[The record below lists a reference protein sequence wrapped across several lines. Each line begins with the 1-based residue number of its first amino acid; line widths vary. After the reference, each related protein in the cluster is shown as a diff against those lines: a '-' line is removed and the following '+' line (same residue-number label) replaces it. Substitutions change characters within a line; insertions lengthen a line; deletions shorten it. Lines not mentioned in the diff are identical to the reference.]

1 MYKRIIALILS
12 LLMLSAVLPVSV
24 LADEAE
30 DRWLR
35 QSIADHYAKALEA
48 NESESLSGL
57 CGVLAS
63 YQLYFLGVN
72 SYPMMANGNDQYDLY
87 MERSHTNTG
96 YRIKRYPAE
105 DYTLEEALN
114 AITNRGTRDAYNI
127 LIGFHSTI
135 TEAGSL
141 YGHAVV
147 IYGIVDGK
155 VYFTESF
162 GNGVVAEEGAVG
174 VCSIS
179 QFAALYDSWT
189 TLEGVIL
196 FGRKDYLD
204 NCYRR
209 DTNMYVQVQQD
220 DPLYTQPCVADA
232 EEVDSRVI
240 RTARK
245 GEFLLVTA
253 MYENTLGRYY
263 YQVADGDTVCYLD
276 AQRAEP
282 VRFNTEDVTLSDGV
296 LPQVLTPGKDFTV
309 KGKVS
314 SENSLISA
322 VTMTVTDSDGE
333 VIMTHSRAKRSGTF
347 DLAKDTFNKV
357 LDFGILEE
365 GLYTFTLEVELSSD
379 YLDEGVVETHLEK
392 ATLCSAQFAVGADVQ
407 LPRQGR
413 IAPAFVQDGWLL
425 QDGLWYYYEN
435 GAPRTGWFGYDGVD
449 YYLKEDGSVTV
460 GWAEINGKNRYFS
473 SNGAMCTGWLCIEE
487 GTWYLLKNGQMASG
501 WRVIEDE
508 RYYFGEKGLMETGG
522 WKTIGDKTYYFFAD
536 GAAATGWNT
545 LDRGVYFFHQKGHL
559 LVEAIGKGENTVYK
573 TYTTD
578 EISVPSLN
586 DEEN

>member
-1 MYKRIIALILS
+1 MYKRIMALVLS

-24 LADEAE
+24 SAEETE

-35 QSIADHYAKALEA
+35 QNIADHYVKTLEA
-48 NESESLSGL
+48 NETDTLNGW

-72 SYPMMANGNDQYDLY
+72 SYPRMANGNDQYDLY
-87 MERSHTNTG
+87 AERNHTDNG
-96 YRIKRYPAE
+96 YLIKRYPAE

-127 LIGFHSTI
+127 LVGFHSTI
-135 TEAGSL
+135 TEAGSQ

-162 GNGVVAEEGAVG
+162 GNGVVAEEGAAG

-179 QFAALYDSWT
+179 QFAALYGSWT
-189 TLEGVIL
+189 ELEGVIL

-209 DTNMYVQVQQD
+209 SANMYVQVRQD
-220 DPLYTQPCVADA
+220 DPLYTMPCVADA
-232 EEVDSRVI
+232 DEVDSAVI
-240 RTARK
+240 RTART

-282 VRFNTEDVTLSDGV
+282 VRFNTEDVMLSEEELPLELTL
-296 LPQVLTPGKDFTV
+296 GKDFTV

-314 SENSLISA
+314 SQASLISA

-333 VIMTHSRAKRSGTF
+333 VIMTHSRGKKSGTF

-357 LDFGILEE
+357 LDFSVLAE
-365 GLYTFTLEVELSSD
+365 GLYTYTLTADVLSD
-379 YLDEGVVETHLEK
+379 YLDEGVVETNLQQV
-392 ATLCSAQFAVGADVQ
+392 TLCSAAFAVGKGVQ
-407 LPRQGR
+407 LPHRGR
-413 IAPAFVQDGWLL
+413 LAPDFIPDGWTL
-425 QDGLWYYYEN
+425 QDGVWRYYEK
-435 GAPRTGWFGYDGVD
+435 GAPRTGWFGYEGVD
-449 YYLKEDGSVTV
+449 YYLKEDGSATV

-473 SNGAMCTGWLCIEE
+473 SNGAMCTGWLHTEE
-487 GTWYLLKNGQMASG
+487 GTYYLLKNGQMASG
-501 WRVIEDE
+501 LRRIDNELYCFDDN
-508 RYYFGEKGLMETGG
+508 GIMQTDG
-522 WKTIGDKTYYFFAD
+522 WKTVGDKAYYFFED
-536 GAAATGWNT
+536 GRAAIGWTT
-545 LDRGVYFFHQKGHL
+545 LPEGVFFFHEEGHL

-573 TYTTD
+573 TYTTE
-578 EISVPSLN
+578 EISVPSLLD
-586 DEEN
+586 DEN

>member
-1 MYKRIIALILS
+1 MHKRIMALVLS
-12 LLMLSAVLPVSV
+12 LLMLAAVLPVSV
-24 LADEAE
+24 SAE
-30 DRWLR
+30 STEGRLIC
-35 QSIADHYAKALEA
+35 QNIADHYAKTLEA

-72 SYPMMANGNDQYDLY
+72 SYPIMANGNDQYDLY
-87 MERSHTNTG
+87 LERNYSDNG
-96 YRIKRYPAE
+96 YRIKRYPGE

-114 AITNRGTRDAYNI
+114 AITYRGTRDAYNI
-127 LIGFHSTI
+127 LVGFHST
-135 TEAGSL
+135 TTAAGAL

-162 GNGVVAEEGAVG
+162 GTSFVEEEGVPG
-174 VCSIS
+174 VCTIS

-189 TLEGVIL
+189 ELEGVVL

-209 DTNMYVQVQQD
+209 DAHMYVQVQRD
-220 DPLYTQPCVADA
+220 DPLYTLPCVADDEDA
-232 EEVDSRVI
+232 GSRVI

-245 GEFLLVTA
+245 GEYLLVTA

-263 YQVADGDTVCYLD
+263 YQVVDGDTVCYLD

-282 VRFNTEDVTLSDGV
+282 VRFNTEDVTLSDEE

-314 SENSLISA
+314 SEISLISA
-322 VTMTVTDSDGE
+322 VTMTVTDSAGE
-333 VIMTHSRAKRSGTF
+333 VIMTHSRAKKSGTF

-365 GLYTFTLEVELSSD
+365 GLYTYTLEADISSD
-379 YLDEGVVETHLEK
+379 YLDEGVIETHQEK
-392 ATLCSAQFAVGADVQ
+392 ITLCSVQFAVGENVQ

-413 IAPAFVQDGWLL
+413 VAPDFIPDGWTL
-425 QDGLWYYYEN
+425 QDGVWHYYEQ
-435 GAPRTGWFGYDGVD
+435 GAPRTGWLGYEGVD

-460 GWAEINGKNRYFS
+460 GWAEINGKKRYFS
-473 SNGAMCTGWLCIEE
+473 ANGAMCTGWLYTEE

-501 WRVIEDE
+501 LRRIDDKLYCFDE
-508 RYYFGEKGLMETGG
+508 NGFMQTDG
-522 WKTIGDKTYYFFAD
+522 WKTIDEKTYYFFED
-536 GAAATGWNT
+536 GTAATGWNI
-545 LDRGVYFFHQKGHL
+545 LSKKVYFFHKDGHL

-573 TYTTD
+573 TYTTE
-578 EISVPSLN
+578 EICVPSLLN
-586 DEEN
+586 EEN